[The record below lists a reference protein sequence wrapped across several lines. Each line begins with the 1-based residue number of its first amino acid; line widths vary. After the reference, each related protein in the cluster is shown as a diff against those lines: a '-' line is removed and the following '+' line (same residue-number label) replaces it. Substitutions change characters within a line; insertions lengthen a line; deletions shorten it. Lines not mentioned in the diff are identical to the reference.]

1 MSQIELDQVARKI
14 LTDNDQGG
22 YTVPT
27 KGLYP
32 YQWNWDS
39 VFVARGFAT
48 FDTDRA
54 WREIE
59 LLFEGQWRD
68 GMVPHILFRKDDP
81 SYFPGPSVWGT
92 DGGPIPSSGHSQP
105 PVAATIVR
113 DLLELDA
120 SDAALDRAKLLF
132 PKILQWHRWFMAYR
146 DPDNLGVIAVIHP
159 WESGRDNLP
168 DWDDALRGVEIKDVA
183 PYERKDTSHVDPAM
197 RPHKEDYDRYLSIVA
212 ACRKV
217 GWEPE
222 KVARTCPF
230 FVADPG
236 ITFILLRACR
246 DLLALADR
254 LGETAAQPEVEG
266 WISRMETG
274 AARLWNSELKA
285 HVAMNLRT
293 GKQSDGVS
301 SASFLA
307 PYAGL
312 TEPEVLKPLR
322 EHFDRI
328 SAKVRYLMPSYDPEH
343 QAYEH
348 LRYWRGPVWA
358 MVNFMIARGF
368 AEAGDPGRSDRLRRD
383 TAALIQTG
391 GFAEYFSPETAEA
404 AGGGSFSWTAA
415 IWLAWARP
423 SQANQAA

>member
-1 MSQIELDQVARKI
+1 VSQNDLDQTARDI
-14 LTDNDQGG
+14 LIGNDQGG

-48 FDTDRA
+48 FNPDRA

-113 DLLELDA
+113 DLLDLDS
-120 SDAALDRAKLLF
+120 SDAAAGRAKGLF
-132 PKILQWHRWFMAYR
+132 PKILHWHRWYMQYR
-146 DPDNLGVIAVIHP
+146 DPDGLGVVAVIHP

-168 DWDDALRGVEIKDVA
+168 DWDDALRAVEVKDVE
-183 PYERKDTSHVDPAM
+183 PYVRKDTSHVDPEM

-217 GWEPE
+217 GWDPDR
-222 KVARTCPF
+222 VARTCPF

-246 DLLALADR
+246 DLLALAAM
-254 LGETAAQPEVEG
+254 LGLQEHDAEIEG
-266 WISRMETG
+266 WISRLESG
-274 AARLWNSELKA
+274 ATRLWNPDLKA
-285 HVAMNLRT
+285 HVALDLRT
-293 GKQSDGVS
+293 GKLTDGLS

-312 TEPEVLKPLR
+312 TGPDVLPAVQD
-322 EHFDRI
+322 HFDRI
-328 SAKVRYLMPSYDPEH
+328 GSKVRYLMPSYDPDH
-343 QAYEH
+343 QKFEP

-358 MVNFMIARGF
+358 MVNFMISRGLS
-368 AEAGDPGRSDRLRRD
+368 EAGDAVRAERLRAD
-383 TAALIQTG
+383 TATLIQSG
-391 GFAEYFSPETAEA
+391 GFAEYFSPETAVA

-415 IWLAWARP
+415 IWLAWATP
-423 SQANQAA
+423 SHAEQAA